1 MSRLL
6 YRLGHFCGK
15 HHQVVLG
22 VWVIILVGTVI
33 AGRVAG
39 TASSDNLTLPG
50 TDSTAAT
57 DILDESLPKQANG
70 TNPIVVKTTSGTL
83 DTGDNRKAVTA
94 TVKSLKKSPY
104 VRSAVSP
111 LSDAGA
117 DALSKDKTIGYIS
130 LTLTLG
136 PADLDEDEANEVI
149 DAADPAR
156 DAGLEVA
163 AGGYLGQEVSTPST
177 HSSELIGVLAAIA
190 ILLLTFGTVTAM
202 AIPIA
207 TAIVGVVTTLSLIDL
222 LSHVMEVPSVAPTL
236 ATMIG
241 LGVGIDYALF
251 IVTRHRQRLADGLEP
266 AEAASRACATSGSA
280 VAFAGGT
287 VVIALCSLSVAGIP
301 LITALGFVSA
311 VAVLVAVAIA
321 ITLLPALLT
330 MLGPRI
336 ESLAVLN
343 RHPHADERPR
353 GWARWSGGVA
363 KRPWPAMIASL
374 AVLAALAIPLFG
386 MTLGQEDDSQ
396 MPTSTQERQAYDL
409 LSEGFGPGVNGP
421 MLVASTLDPK
431 AHNDQ
436 KKLNDLKQ
444 QQQQASQQQ
453 QQAVEQTS
461 ESLEAQGVPADQAQQ
476 QAEQQVDEQGPS
488 QKQQDEQA
496 QQENYLKSTASDP
509 RLVHLENQIAKQADV
524 KSVSAAKVD
533 GKGDAA
539 VFTVIAKS
547 APSDQR
553 TVDLIN
559 HLRDSVIPDATTD
572 SDGASNGVESHVGGS
587 TAGYMD
593 LADEISEKLP
603 FVIGVVVVLAFLL
616 LMVAFRSLVVP
627 GTAALMNLLSVAA
640 AYGVLTLVFEDGF
653 LLDLIGLDHEAP
665 VVSYVPLLMFAILF
679 GLSMDYQVFL
689 VSRIGE
695 AWLRTKDNTEAVI
708 EGLTASARV
717 ITSAAL
723 IMVFVFGSF
732 VFNGDPVVKQFG
744 LGMSVAIAVDATIVR
759 CLLVPAAMVLM
770 GKANWYLPKW
780 LGRFLPK
787 LGMESE
793 DELPEIAAAK

>member
-1 MSRLL
+1 MHSVRT
-6 YRLGHFCGK
+6 R
-15 HHQVVLG
+15 
-22 VWVIILVGTVI
+22 
-33 AGRVAG
+33 
-39 TASSDNLTLPG
+39 
-50 TDSTAAT
+50 
-57 DILDESLPKQANG
+57 
-70 TNPIVVKTTSGTL
+70 
-83 DTGDNRKAVTA
+83 
-94 TVKSLKKSPY
+94 
-104 VRSAVSP
+104 RSA
-111 LSDAGA
+111 
-117 DALSKDKTIGYIS
+117 TYR

-156 DAGLEVA
+156 DAGLDVA

-207 TAIVGVVTTLSLIDL
+207 TAIVGVMTTLSLIDL

-409 LSEGFGPGVNGP
+409 LTEGFGPGVNGP

-431 AHNDQ
+431 AHNNQ
-436 KKLNDLKQ
+436 KKLNDFEKQ
-444 QQQQASQQQ
+444 QQQAEQQQ
-453 QQAVEQTS
+453 QQAVEQTT

-476 QAEQQVDEQGPS
+476 QAEQQADEQGPS
-488 QKQQDEQA
+488 QKQQDQQD

-509 RLVHLENQIAKQADV
+509 RLVHLENQIAKQDDV
-524 KSVSAAKVD
+524 KSVSMAKVD

-539 VFTVIAKS
+539 VFTVISKS
-547 APSDQR
+547 APSNQR

-559 HLRDSVIPDATTD
+559 ELRGTVIPDANEG
-572 SDGASNGVESHVGGS
+572 SGVDSHVGGS

-603 FVIGVVVVLAFLL
+603 LVIGVVVVLAFLL

-653 LLDLIGLDHEAP
+653 LLHLIGLDHEAP

-695 AWLRTKDNTEAVI
+695 AWLKTKDNTEAVI

-732 VFNGDPVVKQFG
+732 IFNGDPVVKQFG